1 MARAASDEADAVARA
16 AATQAPSDLSLLV
29 RIRRGQQDAATA
41 LYLRYAA
48 RLRALAVSQCSSEMA
63 RRVEP
68 DDIVQSVFR
77 TFFRRVSQGRY
88 DVPAGKELWRLLLV
102 IAINKI
108 REAWGF
114 HRAAKRDVRRSVQ
127 GQRFEQAMDAET
139 GPDDMA
145 FATLRMVVD
154 DVLAGLPASHRQ
166 IVELRIE
173 EHDVASIADNTT
185 RSKRTVERVLQQFR
199 DKLSAILHEHEGK

>member
-1 MARAASDEADAVARA
+1 MVRPASDEAEAVSDDAAP
-16 AATQAPSDLSLLV
+16 QAPSDLSLLV
-29 RIRRGQQDAATA
+29 RIRRGQEDAATT

-48 RLRALAVSQCSSEMA
+48 RLRALAVSQCSSELT

-88 DVPAGKELWRLLLV
+88 DVPAGQELWRLFLV

-114 HRAAKRDVRRSVQ
+114 HRAAKRDVRRSVE
-127 GQRFEQAMDAET
+127 GQRFELAMEAES
-139 GPDDMA
+139 GPDDVA
-145 FATLRMVVD
+145 RATLRMVID
-154 DVLAGLPASHRQ
+154 DVLADLPASHRQ

-173 EHDVASIADNTT
+173 EHDVASIAGNTK

-199 DKLSAILHEHEGK
+199 DKLGAVLHEHEGE